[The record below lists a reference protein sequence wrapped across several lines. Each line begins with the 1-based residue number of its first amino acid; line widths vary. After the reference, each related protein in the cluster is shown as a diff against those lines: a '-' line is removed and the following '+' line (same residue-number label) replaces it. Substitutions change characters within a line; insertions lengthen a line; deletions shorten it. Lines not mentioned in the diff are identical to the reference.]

1 VIGGEPGHKVGT
13 ASWAY
18 MYPNPLT
25 QPCLGRSDTLCS
37 CEAYG
42 MPTKRE
48 KEAHTILAVN
58 KGEVELVAADE
69 VVGGKRI
76 RIEHGHSDL
85 GLLKL
90 L

>member
-1 VIGGEPGHKVGT
+1 MEC
-13 ASWAY
+13 
-18 MYPNPLT
+18 
-25 QPCLGRSDTLCS
+25 QPSAKKKHT
-37 CEAYG
+37 
-42 MPTKRE
+42 P
-48 KEAHTILAVN
+48 TILAVN